1 MHLGDDTERAHPAEL
16 SPAVSPLRSPEN
28 INLTCPLRLTEA
40 SIKSGKSIDLIAP
53 PNAIKHLLSFKDNPN
68 SGVQLRW
75 SLLSELRIRC

>member
-40 SIKSGKSIDLIAP
+40 SIKTGKSIDLIAF
-53 PNAIKHLLSFKDNPN
+53 S
-68 SGVQLRW
+68 
-75 SLLSELRIRC
+75 